1 MIMPI
6 LSVKDVRDSVNF
18 YVGKL
23 GFEKDV
29 LFDGPEGQPVFAIVR
44 MGKAVFGLSTAENH
58 ETGVHV
64 QFMVYVPEDANIDLL
79 YSQVQQRGV
88 VIKQEIKDG
97 YWGDRTFSV
106 LDPDGYLI
114 SMAKPV
120 QQIPNEEIAGYMKRM
135 DA

>member
-6 LSVKDVRDSVNF
+6 LNVRDVRSSVDF

-29 LFDGPEGQPVFAIVR
+29 MFDGPEGRPVFAIVR
-44 MGKAVFGLSTAENH
+44 LGQAVFGLSSAENDQ
-58 ETGVHV
+58 TGAHV
-64 QFMVYVPEDANIDLL
+64 QFMVYIPEDANIDHL
-79 YSQVQQRGV
+79 YSKVQQQGV
-88 VIKQEIKDG
+88 AINQEIKDG
-97 YWGDRTFSV
+97 YWGDRIFSV

-114 SMAKPV
+114 SMAKTV
-120 QQIPNEEIAGYMKRM
+120 QQVPNEDIADYMKKM

>member
-6 LSVKDVRDSVNF
+6 LSVKDVRSSVDF

-29 LFDGPEGQPVFAIVR
+29 MFDGPEGHPVFAIVR
-44 MGKAVFGLSTAENH
+44 LGQAVLGLSNAEID
-58 ETGVHV
+58 ETGAHV
-64 QFMVYVPEDANIDLL
+64 QFMVYIPEDANIDHL
-79 YSQVQQRGV
+79 YSKVQQQGV
-88 VIKQEIKDG
+88 VINQEIKDG

-114 SMAKPV
+114 SMAKTV
-120 QQIPNEEIAGYMKRM
+120 QQVPNENIADYMKKM

>member
-6 LSVKDVRDSVNF
+6 LNVKDVRSSVDF

-23 GFEKDV
+23 GFEEDV
-29 LFDGPEGQPVFAIVR
+29 MFDGPEGNPVFAIVR
-44 MGKAVFGLSTAENH
+44 MGQAVFGLSTADNDQ
-58 ETGVHV
+58 TGAHV
-64 QFMVYVPEDANIDLL
+64 QFMVYIPEDNNIDLL
-79 YSQVQQRGV
+79 YSKVQQQGV
-88 VIKQEIKDG
+88 AINQEIKDG

-114 SMAKPV
+114 SMAKIV
-120 QQIPNEEIAGYMKRM
+120 QQVPNETIADYMKTM

>member
-6 LSVKDVRDSVNF
+6 LNVKDVRSSVDF

-29 LFDGPEGQPVFAIVR
+29 MFDGPEGHPVFAIVR
-44 MGKAVFGLSTAENH
+44 MGQAVFGLSTAEN
-58 ETGVHV
+58 EGIGAHV
-64 QFMVYVPEDANIDLL
+64 QFMVYVPDEANIDLL
-79 YSQVQQRGV
+79 YSKVQQRGV
-88 VIKQEIKDG
+88 AINQEIKDG

-114 SMAKPV
+114 SMAKTV
-120 QQIPNEEIAGYMKRM
+120 QQVPNQDIADYMKRM
-135 DA
+135 DV